1 MTQAVVVFSHGK
13 DSGPW
18 GHKIKAL
25 AATVR
30 ALGHR
35 AESVDYQGIDSV
47 EQRVAKLV
55 SFCAGFAA
63 APVLVGSSLGGLVAV
78 GAADAVQARGLLLM
92 APAFYLPVLPDLP
105 HTLPACPTVIVHGWR
120 DDIVPCDNSIRYARA
135 QQSALH
141 LVDDDHRL
149 YASLPLIDALLQQ
162 LLHSL
167 DAAAAQETDHAQS

>member
-1 MTQAVVVFSHGK
+1 MAQPVVVFSHGK

-25 AATVR
+25 AATVT
-30 ALGHR
+30 ALGYR

-55 SFCAGFAA
+55 SFCATLT
-63 APVLVGSSLGGLVAV
+63 APTVLVGSSLGGLVAV
-78 GAADAVQARGLLLM
+78 GAAAAVQARGLLLM

-105 HTLPACPTVIVHGWR
+105 QTLPACPTVIVHGWR
-120 DDIVPCDNSIRYARA
+120 DDVVPCDNSIRYARV
-135 QQSALH
+135 QQAALH

-149 YASLPLIDALLQQ
+149 YDSLPLVDALLQR

-167 DAAAAQETDHAQS
+167 DGVVARGTSHAQP

>member
-47 EQRVAKLV
+47 EQRVANNLLWQR
-55 SFCAGFAA
+55 AA
-63 APVLVGSSLGGLVAV
+63 
-78 GAADAVQARGLLLM
+78 
-92 APAFYLPVLPDLP
+92 
-105 HTLPACPTVIVHGWR
+105 
-120 DDIVPCDNSIRYARA
+120 
-135 QQSALH
+135 
-141 LVDDDHRL
+141 RL
-149 YASLPLIDALLQQ
+149 YCS
-162 LLHSL
+162 
-167 DAAAAQETDHAQS
+167 AAGTQRRP

>member
-1 MTQAVVVFSHGK
+1 MAQAVVVFSHGK

-18 GHKIKAL
+18 GYKIKAL
-25 AATVR
+25 AATVT
-30 ALGHR
+30 AMGYG

-47 EQRVAKLV
+47 EQRVTKLV
-55 SFCAGFAA
+55 SFCAGFAEPA
-63 APVLVGSSLGGLVAV
+63 VLVGSSLGGLVAV

-105 HTLPACPTVIVHGWR
+105 QTLPVCPTVIVHGWR
-120 DDIVPCDNSIRYARA
+120 DDVVPCDNSIRYARA
-135 QQSALH
+135 QRSALH

-162 LLHSL
+162 LLRSL
-167 DAAAAQETDHAQS
+167 NSAAAPETGYGQP

>member
-1 MTQAVVVFSHGK
+1 MAQTVVVFSHGK

-25 AATVR
+25 AATVTE
-30 ALGHR
+30 LGYG
-35 AESVDYQGIDSV
+35 AESVDYQGSGSV

-55 SFCAGFAA
+55 SFCAGLA
-63 APVLVGSSLGGLVAV
+63 APPLLVGSSLGGLVAV

-120 DDIVPCDNSIRYARA
+120 DEIVPYDNSIRYARA

-149 YASLPLIDALLQQ
+149 YASLPLIDSLLRQ
-162 LLHSL
+162 LLRSL
-167 DAAAAQETDHAQS
+167 NSAAAPERAHAQS

>member
-1 MTQAVVVFSHGK
+1 MAQAVVVFSHGK

-25 AATVR
+25 AATVT
-30 ALGHR
+30 AMGYG

-47 EQRVAKLV
+47 EQRVTKLV
-55 SFCAGFAA
+55 AFCATLPA

-92 APAFYLPVLPDLP
+92 APAFYLPVLPDMP
-105 HTLPACPTVIVHGWR
+105 HTLPACPTVIVHGWH

-135 QQSALH
+135 QYAALH
-141 LVDDDHRL
+141 VVDDDHRL

-162 LLHSL
+162 LLRSL
-167 DAAAAQETDHAQS
+167 DGTATPETGHA